1 MDKLNQ
7 MLEDLLI
14 KKAPALPKNV
24 KDFLVQYAYIFN
36 IIGIVMMIPAIFT
49 LLGLNAVIHVFVR
62 SSMVGV
68 VFLIIEMLLRLKA
81 LPGLKNRKIDGWNML
96 YYAALVQAIY
106 SLANYNIGGL
116 IFGTLISLYF
126 IFQVKSYY
134 KK

>member
-1 MDKLNQ
+1 MEKITQ
-7 MLEDLLI
+7 MFEDLLV

-36 IIGIVMMIPAIFT
+36 IIGIVMMIPAIFA
-49 LLGLNAVIHVFVR
+49 LLGLNAVINVFVK
-62 SSMVGV
+62 SSMVGI

-96 YYAALVQAIY
+96 YYAALVQAVY
-106 SLANYNIGGL
+106 SLTNYDIGGFV
-116 IFGTLISLYF
+116 IGTLLSLYF

-134 KK
+134 R